1 MGTRRTGRVI
11 AFQSLYRFDI
21 TGDTIEDLVD
31 FSWIDENRR
40 AQLKPES
47 IDFAKLLIIGT
58 VENLEAIDSVIK
70 ERLVNWDFSRLAK
83 VDLAVLRLSV
93 YCLLYQTSIPRTVV
107 INEAVDIAKKF
118 GSKDSYR
125 FVNGVLDKLSA

>member
-21 TGDTIEDLVD
+21 TGDSIEDLVD
-31 FSWIDENRR
+31 FSWIDEERR
-40 AQLKPES
+40 VQLKPES

-58 VENLEAIDSVIK
+58 VENIETIDAAIK
-70 ERLVNWDFSRLAK
+70 EHLVHWDFSRLAK

-93 YCLLYQTSIPRTVV
+93 YCLLYQTNIPRTVV
-107 INEAVDIAKKF
+107 INEAVDIAKKY

-125 FVNGVLDKLSA
+125 FVNGVLDQLSA